1 MIKARGLA
9 ILITL
14 SLLFIPATC
23 ANAAGPHSI
32 FVDPMTLHEHHNA
45 GDDSDHNDPVVMTQE
60 ELELHVLLGHMTAD
74 QADAMKASEEAS
86 APVAVEKVAEK
97 NPCQGGPRVKDLPS
111 TMAMAALM
119 NPVMLTDLAPIEFP
133 CATAPA
139 DSVGITPVPMVVS
152 PESPPPQG

>member
-32 FVDPMTLHEHHNA
+32 FVDPMASHMHHSA
-45 GDDSDHNDPVVMTQE
+45 SDDSDHNNHVVMTQE

-74 QADAMKASEEAS
+74 QADAMEATEEAS
-86 APVAVEKVAEK
+86 EPVPVVKVVEK

-119 NPVMLTDLAPIEFP
+119 NPVTLTELALIEFP
-133 CATAPA
+133 CAEVPVDSIAVTPA
-139 DSVGITPVPMVVS
+139 LMVHS
-152 PESPPPQG
+152 PESPPPQV